1 MNVLQ
6 VVEQAFRVTVEE
18 QDDAIL
24 WLTRSMLGTG
34 ASLAVLLDG
43 NAALYAVLQQRQPAL
58 ALADWEQTEPADLR
72 GDIAGLVAADV
83 PVYVVREEMAAL
95 GIEDRPMVEGVQIVA
110 LRDVPKL
117 YERADQVW
125 HW

>member
-1 MNVLQ
+1 MKVLQ

-24 WLTRSMLGTG
+24 WLSRSMLGAG
-34 ASLAVLLDG
+34 AELSVLLSG

-58 ALADWEQTEPADLR
+58 SLGDWQQTEPADLR
-72 GDIAGLVAADV
+72 GDVTGLVAADV
-83 PVYVVREEMAAL
+83 PVYVVAEELEAL
-95 GIEDRPMVEGVQIVA
+95 GVEGRPLLEGVRRVA
-110 LRDVPKL
+110 RSDLSRL
-117 YERADQVW
+117 YEQADQVW

>member
-1 MNVLQ
+1 MKVLQ

-24 WLTRSMLGTG
+24 WLSRSMLGAG
-34 ASLAVLLDG
+34 AALSVLLTG

-58 ALADWEQTEPADLR
+58 SLGDWQQTEPADLR
-72 GDIAGLVAADV
+72 GDVKGLVEADV
-83 PVYVVREEMAAL
+83 QVYVVAEELEAL
-95 GIEDRPMVEGVQIVA
+95 GVEGRPLLEGVRRVA
-110 LRDVPKL
+110 RSDLPRL
-117 YERADQVW
+117 YEQADQVW